1 MYNIV
6 DKNFDHSLREIL
18 KYRLGK
24 NNNGKEKIA
33 KITVKK

>member
-1 MYNIV
+1 MYNSV

-18 KYRLGK
+18 KKRLGN

-33 KITVKK
+33 KQK